1 MAKED
6 FKRFVRS
13 HPELVNYVNKGSMS
27 WQKFYEMYDIYG
39 ESNSIWNNYRVT
51 SDTNNTNTI
60 NQTTS
65 TRSSTVGD
73 TSLKDLFNMVKKIDL
88 DSVKKGAEG
97 LQKAIALVQDFNF
110 GSKPTNNYQAR
121 PLYKHLED

>member
-1 MAKED
+1 
-6 FKRFVRS
+6 
-13 HPELVNYVNKGSMS
+13 MS

-39 ESNSIWNNYRVT
+39 ENNSVWLKYQEVG
-51 SDTNNTNTI
+51 DTNSVKE
-60 NQTTS
+60 TTKK
-65 TRSSTVGD
+65 TTSTVGD

-97 LQKAIALVQDFNF
+97 LQKAIALVQDF
-110 GSKPTNNYQAR
+110 GSSKPTNNYQAR